1 MKKQVLII
9 GLGRFG
15 ASLAEALEELGAEVM
30 GVDEREEL
38 VTAVADRITHSM
50 IADTTNERVLRELG
64 VADFDAVVCGIG
76 ADFEASL
83 MTSLMLRE
91 LGAKHLIA
99 KASTDLHGRVLKK
112 IGADRI
118 IFPERDVAL
127 RLAQEVVGSK
137 DVRELL
143 PLSVQHSIFEL
154 ERTPAHFVGRSLA
167 DLRLRARFGL
177 TVIAIRRGT
186 DTVVSP
192 PAEEVVQQGDL
203 LLVIGDRAQAEEA
216 CREG

>member
-1 MKKQVLII
+1 MKKQILII

-15 ASLAEALEELGAEVM
+15 ASLAEALEGLGAEVM
-30 GVDEREEL
+30 GIDEREEL

-50 IADTTNERVLRELG
+50 IADTTNERVLRDLG
-64 VADFDAVVCGIG
+64 VADFDVVICGIG

-91 LGAKHLIA
+91 LGAKHLVA
-99 KASTDLHGRVLKK
+99 KASTELHGRVLKK
-112 IGADRI
+112 IGAHQV

-127 RLAQEVVGSK
+127 RLAQDLLGDE

-143 PLSVQHSIFEL
+143 PLSVRHSIFEL
-154 ERTPAHFVGRSLA
+154 EKTPPRFVGRSLA
-167 DLRLRARFGL
+167 ELQLRARHGL
-177 TVIAIRRGT
+177 TVIAIRRGA

-192 PAEEVVQQGDL
+192 LAEEVVREGDV

-216 CREG
+216 CRD